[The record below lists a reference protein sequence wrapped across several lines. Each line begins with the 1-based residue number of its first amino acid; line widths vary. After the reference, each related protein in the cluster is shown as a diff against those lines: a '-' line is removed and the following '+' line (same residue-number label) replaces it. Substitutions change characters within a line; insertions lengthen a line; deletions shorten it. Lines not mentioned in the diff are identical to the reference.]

1 VDALQRLGL
10 PVQEGQGTVTVTPP
24 PHRFDLQIE
33 EDLIEEVVRLIGY
46 EQLPTTPP
54 LAPITAKVR
63 AEARRGPFA
72 LRRQLA
78 QLGYQETINFS
89 FVEARWEHE
98 LAGNPD
104 PIKLLN
110 PIASQMSVMRSSLV
124 GSLVAALKFNL
135 DRRAERV
142 RLFEI
147 GRVFRKD
154 PSVVDSDTSV
164 AGFAQPMRVAG
175 LASGPV
181 NTLQWGEAD
190 RVADFYDAKGDVEA
204 LLAPHRAEFRAAEH
218 PALHP
223 GRCAAVWLD
232 GRCIGHV
239 GELHPR
245 WRQAYDLPSAPVLFE
260 LELDAVLAR
269 TVPAFQTVSRHQP
282 VERDLAIVVHE
293 AVTHD
298 AVMAAIRSA
307 GGEWLRDA
315 VLFDVYRPKKGAP
328 AGSLSADEKSL
339 AVRLVLNR
347 DDATLTEEQIEA
359 TVAAALAA
367 LQQRTGARLRS

>member
-1 VDALQRLGL
+1 
-10 PVQEGQGTVTVTPP
+10 
-24 PHRFDLQIE
+24 
-33 EDLIEEVVRLIGY
+33 
-46 EQLPTTPP
+46 
-54 LAPITAKVR
+54 
-63 AEARRGPFA
+63 
-72 LRRQLA
+72 
-78 QLGYQETINFS
+78 
-89 FVEARWEHE
+89 
-98 LAGNPD
+98 
-104 PIKLLN
+104 
-110 PIASQMSVMRSSLV
+110 V

-154 PSVVDSDTSV
+154 ASVPDSDTSV
-164 AGFAQPMRVAG
+164 AGFDQPMRVAG
-175 LASGPV
+175 LAGGPV
-181 NTLQWGEAD
+181 NALQWGEAE
-190 RVADFYDAKGDVEA
+190 RVVDFYDAKGDVEA
-204 LLAPHRAEFRAAEH
+204 LLAPRRAEFRAAEH

-269 TVPAFQTVSRHQP
+269 TVPAFQAVSRHQP
-282 VERDLAIVVHE
+282 VERDLAIVVNE
-293 AVTHD
+293 SVTHD

-315 VLFDVYRPKKGAP
+315 VLFDVYRPRKGAP

-359 TVAAALAA
+359 TVAAVLAA
-367 LQQRTGARLRS
+367 LQQRTGARLRT